1 MRPVGD
7 DGDDGDGD
15 DGAIVSVLCH
25 AKHPDRIRSP
35 WLRGRHLLRR
45 GGGRESHSSS
55 SSTAGGGDGRGGGDS
70 NASHPPPFHTRRPEW
85 GSVDIAR
92 AMMDLLEEGLRI
104 GTGGSSSG
112 EDDARDD
119 GYRRYLSATP
129 PKPAAGT
136 DATGGDDV
144 PSSPAV
150 DGPERPDDDDED
162 DDDACVLPPV
172 DRFVYVSESCLPV
185 TTLKECAM
193 ALFGPKTTATRSF
206 SREGKEDDDD
216 GDDDDDPR
224 YEKSWVRA
232 RSTPNN
238 GYAKQLQWDAI
249 RECDVP
255 ARYVWKADQWV
266 VLTRSHAEAISS
278 LTAGRYLDGHR
289 TLWHAFRNVRASDE
303 MYVPTALS
311 ILGVIR
317 RPSGGGEVGDDDDDV
332 YSPGGGG
339 ARRRPD
345 GENSAGPGIRRRR
358 VTYCDWGSGA
368 KNPTSFGPAEWG
380 RVASAARGEGC
391 LFARKFVPGGGGG
404 VGSASSSRPPYAP
417 EKKGEA
423 GAGAGNGLISVEEW
437 KSAVTS
443 PT

>member
-206 SREGKEDDDD
+206 SREGKEDDGD

-317 RPSGGGEVGDDDDDV
+317 RPSGGGRWGTTTTTSTPPEEEAPVVVRMAKIARGPA
-332 YSPGGGG
+332 YEGGGSPTAIG
-339 ARRRPD
+339 DPARR
-345 GENSAGPGIRRRR
+345 IRRRSGPR
-358 VTYCDWGSGA
+358 SGVGSRRRRG
-368 KNPTSFGPAEWG
+368 G
-380 RVASAARGEGC
+380 RDASLRGNSSRGEGEGWGRRRRRGRHT
-391 LFARKFVPGGGGG
+391 LRKRRGRRGRGRGM
-404 VGSASSSRPPYAP
+404 A
-417 EKKGEA
+417 
-423 GAGAGNGLISVEEW
+423 
-437 KSAVTS
+437 
-443 PT
+443 